1 MSRPVQHGQPPY
13 SDDKNDAF
21 EEDKKNMNNMNY
33 EIITTYY
40 FTGEY
45 NFTTKEKF
53 SLTLTTLQ

>member
-33 EIITTYY
+33 EIITT
-40 FTGEY
+40 TSLQE
-45 NFTTKEKF
+45 NTT
-53 SLTLTTLQ
+53 SLLRKNSALH